1 MQALLILFLR
11 RKRCTVMVMNFRR
24 AVNACTAPLRK
35 MEPAEDFEIDLITPR
50 GPVVM
55 GYQRASIETA
65 DKNGAPSSDSNDP

>member
-1 MQALLILFLR
+1 
-11 RKRCTVMVMNFRR
+11 MVMNFRR
-24 AVNACTAPLRK
+24 AVKACAAPLRK

-65 DKNGAPSSDSNDP
+65 DKTERHKAIPMIPERCGSKHWVVEYARR